1 MHTSRLARARV
12 VTTAF
17 NGAWVELVSDSSTE
31 APLPDCSP
39 LPFPAALSPNN
50 AMTDRSHPTPTQMPE
65 PSDEE
70 GEKTNEDEQPPQT
83 TAASSTDAKPKA
95 KSRLP
100 SPIRQAVSHCRKPL
114 PSPIRQS
121 TPRPSSTDAK
131 PKAKSRLPSPI
142 RQAVSH
148 CRKPLPSPIRQST
161 PRPRPASKALLKLQ
175 VRVQSSR
182 VRNLE
187 RSVHILQDR
196 ITSLEISLG
205 ELQAYVYNSPRTT
218 SAFDDIK
225 SIDTLDI

>member
-121 TPRPSSTDAK
+121 TPRP
-131 PKAKSRLPSPI
+131 
-142 RQAVSH
+142 
-148 CRKPLPSPIRQST
+148 
-161 PRPRPASKALLKLQ
+161 RPASKALLKLQ